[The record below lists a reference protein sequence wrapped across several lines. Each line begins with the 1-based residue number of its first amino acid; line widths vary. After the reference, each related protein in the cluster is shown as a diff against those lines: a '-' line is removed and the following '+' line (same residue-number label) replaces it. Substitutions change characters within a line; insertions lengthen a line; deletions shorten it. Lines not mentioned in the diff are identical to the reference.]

1 MSPISVVLNR
11 LSFSYPLADSPVLKD
26 VSLSIQSG
34 DLVLV
39 AGKSGAGKSTLLRTL
54 NGLVPH
60 FTGGRLSGSLR
71 VDGLDP
77 ITTGPHGMST
87 RVGFVQQEPESQFV
101 VDTVEDELAFG
112 LENHGVPDHLIARR
126 IQHILSDL
134 DLGHLRL
141 RPIHS
146 LSGGEQQRV
155 AIAAAIAL
163 QPPILVLDEPTSQL
177 DPQSAEDTLSAV
189 RHLNQ
194 DLGLTTILSE
204 HRLERVL
211 PYTDQLV
218 FLPERA
224 KAPLSGP
231 VQQVLPK
238 MPFAPPLVR
247 LARELGWTPLPLTVG
262 DALPRIAAMSL
273 HAGNPHGGHRAIGP
287 VCVAVQDVS
296 FAYGAVPALSSV
308 NLEIREG
315 EVVTLMGR
323 NGTGKTTLLKLLVG
337 LLRPQP
343 GRVTVGGL
351 DTQRH
356 DVVEIIQRVGF
367 VPQDPGSL
375 LFSDT
380 VRQELEFTCA
390 AHHMSAAAVDASLAA
405 LGLQD
410 LADRYPRELSVGERQ
425 RVAVAAIM
433 VAEPRILLLDE
444 PTRGMDWP
452 EKEALATFLRRLAA
466 EGRAVV
472 IATHDVELA
481 ARCADRAV
489 VLEGGRVLAD
499 GPVGIVMQQVPLF
512 ASQMLRLF
520 GNPHMVTVDDVLE
533 ALRS

>member
-1 MSPISVVLNR
+1 M
-11 LSFSYPLADSPVLKD
+11 
-26 VSLSIQSG
+26 SLSIDSG
-34 DLVLV
+34 ESVLIT
-39 AGKSGAGKSTLLRTL
+39 GRSGTGKSTLLRTL

-60 FTGGRLSGSLR
+60 FTGGRLSGSVR

-77 ITTGPHGMST
+77 FALGPHGMST

-112 LENHGVPDHLIARR
+112 LENHGVADHLIAAR
-126 IQHILSDL
+126 ILQILRDL
-134 DLGHLRL
+134 DMGHLRL

-146 LSGGEQQRV
+146 LSGGEKQRV

-211 PYTDQLV
+211 PYTDRLV
-218 FLPERA
+218 FLAERG

-231 VQQVLPK
+231 VQQVLPE
-238 MPFAPPLVR
+238 MPYAPPLVR
-247 LARELGWTPLPLTVG
+247 LARELGWTPLPLTVE
-262 DALPRIAAMSL
+262 DALECAAATNL
-273 HAGNPHGGHRAIGP
+273 EPEPTFAGQGVAGP
-287 VCVAVQDVS
+287 VCATVQDVGFS
-296 FAYGAVPALSSV
+296 YGAIPALSGV
-308 NLEIREG
+308 NLEMHEG
-315 EVVTLMGR
+315 EVVALMGR
-323 NGTGKTTLLKLLVG
+323 NGAGKTTLLKLLVG
-337 LLRPQP
+337 LLRPRQ
-343 GRVTVGGL
+343 GRVTIGGL

-356 DVVEIIQRVGF
+356 DVVEIIRRVGY

-380 VRQELEFTCA
+380 VRQELEFTCS
-390 AHHMSAAAVDASLAA
+390 AHHISASVVDGCLEA
-405 LGLQD
+405 LGLLG

-452 EKEALATFLRRLAA
+452 EKEALASFLRRLTA
-466 EGRAVV
+466 EGRTVV
-472 IATHDVELA
+472 IATHDVELVA
-481 ARCADRAV
+481 SCADRAI
-489 VLEGGRVLAD
+489 VLEVGRVIAD
-499 GPVGIVMQQVPLF
+499 GAVGKVMRQVPLF
-512 ASQMLRLF
+512 ASQMVRLF
-520 GNPHMVTVDDVLE
+520 GNPRMVTVDDVLK
-533 ALRS
+533 ARRP